1 MPGVGQNPKGHAMLL
16 QTAPAQTFG
25 YMVMG
30 FAVIFGTLG
39 AYLLSLWLRARNLRR
54 DLEIL
59 ESTEAGG

>member
-1 MPGVGQNPKGHAMLL
+1 MLL

-54 DLEIL
+54 DLEML
-59 ESTEAGG
+59 KSTEAGG